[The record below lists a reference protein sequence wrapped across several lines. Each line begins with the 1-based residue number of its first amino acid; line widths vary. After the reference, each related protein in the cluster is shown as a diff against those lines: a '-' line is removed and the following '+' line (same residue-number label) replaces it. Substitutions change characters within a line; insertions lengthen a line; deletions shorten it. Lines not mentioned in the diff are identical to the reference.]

1 MTTAALIAAG
11 HASAAEPAASITGVE
26 DRALREAIQRAM
38 TEAKQPPRS
47 RSEARRRARDAGD
60 DAVAVLRSEGYYA
73 YVVEPDV
80 SEAAPPRAI
89 LKIPPGPIFV
99 VSAPKLAWSGAEPDE
114 GVVKRAQSVI
124 RRTPGAPGRAADGL
138 A

>member
-1 MTTAALIAAG
+1 MAAG
-11 HASAAEPAASITGVE
+11 HANAAEPAASITGVE

-80 SEAAPPRAI
+80 SEADPPRAI
-89 LKIPPGPIFV
+89 LKITPGPVFV
-99 VSAPKLAWSGAEPDE
+99 IADPSWPGAE
-114 GVVKRAQSVI
+114 R
-124 RRTPGAPGRAADGL
+124 RRTKASPSGRRASSG
-138 A
+138 